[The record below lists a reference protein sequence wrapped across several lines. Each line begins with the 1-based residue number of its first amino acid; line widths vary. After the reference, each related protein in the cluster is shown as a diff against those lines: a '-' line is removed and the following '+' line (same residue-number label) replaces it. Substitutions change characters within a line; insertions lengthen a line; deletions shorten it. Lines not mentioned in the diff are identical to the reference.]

1 MTSFPPPSSGPEYGA
16 PGSHGSPAGAAQ
28 YGRPAGEAA
37 HGQPGSAGSAPVPAR
52 PAPGT
57 DLGADLGAALTFTG
71 RVLLRN
77 PAAYLLSALIF
88 SVLIFLIILA
98 AVLAGGFTIAAMA
111 ESAGYTDEPSF
122 ADLALVY
129 AIILGISA
137 LAAPLSVLWQS
148 GAARAGVMVLD
159 GGRPS
164 VGQALAG
171 PLRVILTTLLTG
183 AIIAVGTLLLYVPG
197 LIAAVL
203 LFYAVPASAR
213 GASPIAALAQSARLA
228 KAKLGTTIVAYLVM
242 MVLSSVA
249 GLLPILLLALIPF
262 YVLFQLG
269 MYERVSGR
277 ALPEPARA

>member
-1 MTSFPPPSSGPEYGA
+1 MTSLPSPVPASDSGAHGQYG
-16 PGSHGSPAGAAQ
+16 PPAGAGP
-28 YGRPAGEAA
+28 YDPAADAAA
-37 HGQPGSAGSAPVPAR
+37 HGRPGTTGPAPVPAR

-71 RVLLRN
+71 RTLLRN
-77 PAAYLLSALIF
+77 PAAYLLPALLY
-88 SVLIFLIILA
+88 SVLIVVIILA

-111 ESAGYTDEPSF
+111 ESAGYAAEPSF

-129 AIILGISA
+129 AIIIGISL

-148 GAARAGVMVLD
+148 GAAHAGAVVLD

-164 VGQALAG
+164 TGQALAG
-171 PLRVILTTLLTG
+171 PMRVFLTALLTG
-183 AIIAVGTLLLYVPG
+183 AIIAVGTLLLYLPG
-197 LIAAVL
+197 LIAAVV
-203 LFYAVPASAR
+203 LFYAVPAAAR
-213 GASPIAALAQSARLA
+213 GASPVHALRQSVRLA
-228 KAKLGTTIVAYLVM
+228 TTKPGTTIVAYLVM
-242 MVLSSVA
+242 MVVSSIA
-249 GLLPILLLALIPF
+249 GLLPILLVVLIPA